1 MASLLQQLD
10 ERSSQIRFE
19 VIDFSAGE
27 LIRLY
32 EDKEINIQPDFQRMF
47 RWSQAQQ
54 SRLIESMLLGLPVPQ
69 IVLFQRQDGVL
80 ELIDGL
86 QRVSSL
92 IRFITGKTPG
102 PKVEEDRDAV
112 KLTGC
117 DILHSLNG
125 QDFASLEGVV
135 QLELKRKTFRAIV
148 IKRTNDPN
156 LRYEM
161 FKRLN
166 SGGSP
171 AEAHEIRNASLRI
184 VGEEGER
191 FLAFLQK
198 CAGHEGFKEV
208 TDVLSDQAKQRLGRD
223 ELVLRFFALKSSIH
237 TYKGNISDWLDDF
250 SEAVVKKEIKFDYS
264 VEEKA
269 FERVFTALADKF
281 GVEAFV
287 KHKGNRALGGL
298 APAYYDA
305 VTMGLLPLIDRLGA
319 TSAERAR
326 KILNEAVG
334 HENEDFR
341 ENVGPGANAVPR
353 LHRRIEEVRKTFDQK
368 LSTKT
373 ANGSVR
379 RRH

>member
-1 MASLLQQLD
+1 MANLLQQLD

-19 VIDFSAGE
+19 VIDFSTGE
-27 LIRLY
+27 LIRLH
-32 EDKEINIQPDFQRMF
+32 ENNEINIQPAFQRMF

-92 IRFITGKTPG
+92 IRFMTGKAPG
-102 PKVEEDRDAV
+102 ENDEEDAPV

-117 DILHSLNG
+117 DILMSLNG
-125 QDFASLEGVV
+125 RHFTSLEPVV
-135 QLELKRKTFRAIV
+135 QLELKRKTLRAIV
-148 IKRTNDPN
+148 IRRTNDPN

-184 VGEEGER
+184 VGEAGET

-198 CAGHEGFKEV
+198 CAQHDGFQEA
-208 TDVLSDQAKQRLGRD
+208 TDVLSDQAKQRLGRE
-223 ELVLRFFALKSSIH
+223 ELVLRFFALKLSIE
-237 TYKGNISDWLDDF
+237 TYKGNISDWLDAY
-250 SEAVVKKEIKFDYS
+250 SEAVVKNGAKFNYQT
-264 VEEKA
+264 EEKEFA
-269 FERVFTALADKF
+269 RLFTTLAEKF

-287 KHKGNRALGGL
+287 KHKNNRALGGL

-305 VTMGLLPLIDRLGA
+305 VTMGLLPLVDRLA
-319 TSAERAR
+319 TTPPQAA
-326 KILNEAVG
+326 KAILNDAVG

-353 LHRRIEEVRKTFDQK
+353 LHKRIAEVHKIFDQRLPNK
-368 LSTKT
+368 SRN
-373 ANGSVR
+373 ASVR
-379 RRH
+379 RRN